1 MGTSGGSLKDN
12 GSSEVTMETMKR
24 KKNKKNQVATVKMER
39 MKEAGRGG
47 CAVEDG
53 RGEGHVKAARRSRR
67 RGARRRW
74 ANIYTDIYSHR

>member
-12 GSSEVTMETMKR
+12 GSSEVTMETMERK

-39 MKEAGRGG
+39 MKEAWRGG

-67 RGARRRW
+67 RGARRR
-74 ANIYTDIYSHR
+74 